1 MVLPKPWMSSVMLAK
16 DVSWTEHCRTV
27 GYPRA
32 KYSDSDMGMSSFVYV
47 IVLCWEDEFAG
58 Y

>member
-1 MVLPKPWMSSVMLAK
+1 MLAK

-32 KYSDSDMGMSSFVYV
+32 KYSDSDMG
-47 IVLCWEDEFAG
+47 IVCVCHCSLLG
-58 Y
+58 R